1 MATKEHP
8 RHDAWPRRG
17 GGEKDML
24 TYSKYYHLDSGFYG
38 RWDELF
44 FRRQVLLLALWRAGA
59 VVPMGYVAGS
69 IVVVNAVSQASRAVS
84 WRVAA

>member
-1 MATKEHP
+1 MGDADAVSLISTAWASRRHKVATKEHP

-44 FRRQVLLLALWRAGA
+44 FGVRCCCSRCGVQVLSCQWDT
-59 VVPMGYVAGS
+59 
-69 IVVVNAVSQASRAVS
+69 
-84 WRVAA
+84 